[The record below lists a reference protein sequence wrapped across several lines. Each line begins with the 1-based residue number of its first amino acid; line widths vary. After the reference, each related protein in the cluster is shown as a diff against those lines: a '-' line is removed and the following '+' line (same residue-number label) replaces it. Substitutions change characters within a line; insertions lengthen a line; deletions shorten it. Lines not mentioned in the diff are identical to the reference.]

1 MSYDFDNTNIRYDS
15 IASLYSGTISC
26 TASPVITTTTRSLK
40 AIIDMSNA
48 VSGNA
53 TLRNNRTILNCVN
66 IDLSNAQH
74 AFHHLITKS
83 ANNAGNLNTLYD
95 NVKARQNDLDKK
107 LATNNKL
114 SDSLY
119 GEMQSHYES
128 TLMAG
133 VLWGTLAGTMIYYVF
148 YK

>member
-1 MSYDFDNTNIRYDS
+1 MSYDISGTELTYNSYNCLYGNTNCALTDKATLTKRK
-15 IASLYSGTISC
+15 ISDIVNIYN
-26 TASPVITTTTRSLK
+26 TKKNSADTTTAT
-40 AIIDMSNA
+40 NA
-48 VSGNA
+48 VTELANA
-53 TLRNNRTILNCVN
+53 YEALYIM
-66 IDLSNAQH
+66 IS
-74 AFHHLITKS
+74 KS
-83 ANNAGNLNTLYD
+83 SDADNAGSLDKYHN
-95 NVKARQNDLDKK
+95 NVKARRNDLDKK

>member
-1 MSYDFDNTNIRYDS
+1 
-15 IASLYSGTISC
+15 
-26 TASPVITTTTRSLK
+26 
-40 AIIDMSNA
+40 MSNA

-53 TLRNNRTILNCVN
+53 TLRNDQTILNCVN

-83 ANNAGNLNTLYD
+83 TDNAGKLNTLYD

>member
-1 MSYDFDNTNIRYDS
+1 MSYDISNTELTYS
-15 IASLYSGTISC
+15 SYACLYSSTNCTSTDQATSTRRKISDIVNMYN
-26 TASPVITTTTRSLK
+26 TKKNSANTTTATNAETELANAYK
-40 AIIDMSNA
+40 ALYIMIS
-48 VSGNA
+48 
-53 TLRNNRTILNCVN
+53 
-66 IDLSNAQH
+66 
-74 AFHHLITKS
+74 KS
-83 ANNAGNLNTLYD
+83 SDTDNAGSLDKYHN